1 MPGFLQEFVDRNQIG
16 CPLLAADDP
25 LLLHM
30 MRRMA
35 LSAKNVG
42 VHYNVVGVPDFN
54 CR

>member
-1 MPGFLQEFVDRNQIG
+1 MPGKLREYIDKNRIAS
-16 CPLLAADDP
+16 PLLAADDP

-42 VHYNVVGVPDFN
+42 VHYNIIGVPDLN
-54 CR
+54 CT